1 MAPVPVSTYLVR
13 ILLGL
18 LAAWIAVVVH
28 ECGHLVAGLSA
39 GWRFDL
45 LVIGPLRLGRGPD
58 GRVRLDWNRDIAMI
72 GGAGGAT
79 PTRTTRLREAMAIN
93 AAGGPLASLLLA
105 LAAHLALVGPY
116 AAHGALAI
124 FCGWL
129 RLISGG
135 IGVINLVPMANG
147 PFVTDG
153 LRLLRVLGRGP
164 HGAREIALLT
174 LCALEARGV
183 PPRDWDAA
191 LVESGLAVRDGSM
204 FECQFE
210 LWACQRAR
218 DSGRLDAAGLA
229 LERAL
234 ALAPRAPLE
243 LREACQ
249 REEAALEVARRGSTR
264 PEGSSAHG

>member
-1 MAPVPVSTYLVR
+1 MAAVPVSTHLIR

-39 GWRFDL
+39 GWRFSL

-58 GRVRLDWNRDIAMI
+58 GLVRVGWNRDIAMI

-79 PTRTTRLREAMAIN
+79 PTHTTHLREAMAVN

-105 LAAHLALVGPY
+105 LAAHLELVGPY
-116 AAHGALAI
+116 VAHGALAI

-153 LRLLRVLGRGP
+153 LRLLRVLGHGP

-174 LCALEARGV
+174 LSALEERGV

-191 LVESGLAVRDGSM
+191 LIERGLAVRDGSM

-218 DSGRLDAAGLA
+218 DGGRLDEAGVA

-234 ALAPRAPLE
+234 ALAPRTPLE

-249 REEAALEVARRGSTR
+249 REAAALEVARRGNQ
-264 PEGSSAHG
+264 GSSAHD

>member
-1 MAPVPVSTYLVR
+1 MAVQV
-13 ILLGL
+13 
-18 LAAWIAVVVH
+18 
-28 ECGHLVAGLSA
+28 
-39 GWRFDL
+39 
-45 LVIGPLRLGRGPD
+45 
-58 GRVRLDWNRDIAMI
+58 
-72 GGAGGAT
+72 
-79 PTRTTRLREAMAIN
+79 
-93 AAGGPLASLLLA
+93 AGGPLASLLLA
-105 LAAHLALVGPY
+105 LAAHLALAGSHV
-116 AAHGALAI
+116 AHGAPAI

-174 LCALEARGV
+174 LCALETRGV

-191 LVESGLAVRDGSM
+191 MVERGLAVRDGSM
-204 FECQFE
+204 YECQFA

-218 DSGRLDAAGLA
+218 DGGQLDAAGLA

-249 REEAALEVARRGSTR
+249 QEAAALEIARGGSAR
-264 PEGSSAHG
+264 PEGSGAHG

>member
-93 AAGGPLASLLLA
+93 AAGGPRTSR
-105 LAAHLALVGPY
+105 
-116 AAHGALAI
+116 
-124 FCGWL
+124 W
-129 RLISGG
+129 
-135 IGVINLVPMANG
+135 
-147 PFVTDG
+147 
-153 LRLLRVLGRGP
+153 
-164 HGAREIALLT
+164 
-174 LCALEARGV
+174 
-183 PPRDWDAA
+183 
-191 LVESGLAVRDGSM
+191 
-204 FECQFE
+204 
-210 LWACQRAR
+210 
-218 DSGRLDAAGLA
+218 SGRMLHTARWRSSAAG
-229 LERAL
+229 
-234 ALAPRAPLE
+234 
-243 LREACQ
+243 CD
-249 REEAALEVARRGSTR
+249 
-264 PEGSSAHG
+264 